1 MWADQLDTFEVIV
14 ARVRVGEVCADGS
27 EGSSGLGYH
36 LIIGDGHQLAVNHVV
51 GGVALING
59 DSGKVRAG
67 LDGLAGDGYDAG
79 GDVQTGDL
87 TIVGKGLVVNDGD
100 AIGVPVVAYRG
111 RDGDSALRLVVGVG
125 TDGHLVIIEDGIGER
140 ALIDIS

>member
-1 MWADQLDTFEVIV
+1 MWAGQLDTFEVIV

-36 LIIGDGHQLAVNHVV
+36 LII
-51 GGVALING
+51 
-59 DSGKVRAG
+59 
-67 LDGLAGDGYDAG
+67 GDGYDAG